1 MSRVGSRGG
10 RWLTGPGL
18 GVEKQKPTLGDWTSV
33 MGRGERKS
41 EQSWKPREESVSR
54 RKDICVDSRYENK
67 RDKNREVQ
75 VRLDSGK
82 SNISVES

>member
-1 MSRVGSRGG
+1 
-10 RWLTGPGL
+10 
-18 GVEKQKPTLGDWTSV
+18 
-33 MGRGERKS
+33 MGRGERES